1 MAEPMKRTT
10 SSLITAVF
18 TFVVANAF
26 SVSLHAASQPSAFA
40 ELKAAK
46 GQTVSGKL
54 EFTQQDGGVHI
65 VGQVN
70 HLSPGQHGIHIHEK
84 ADLSAP
90 DLTSAGGHFN
100 PTKEQHG
107 APASAH
113 HHAGDFGNI
122 TADQNGTAQVDLTIA
137 GLSLTGANSIVGHS
151 IIIHGGADDLKS
163 QPAGNSGP
171 RVAGGVI
178 EAEAAH

>member
-1 MAEPMKRTT
+1 MTRLT
-10 SSLITAVF
+10 SALWSGASTLFLASVL
-18 TFVVANAF
+18 
-26 SVSLHAASQPSAFA
+26 SVSLHAAGKPSAFA

-54 EFTQQDGGVHI
+54 EFTETAGAVHI
-65 VGQVN
+65 TGEVK
-70 HLSPGQHGIHIHEK
+70 HLSPGKHGIHVHDK

-107 APASAH
+107 APGAEH
-113 HHAGDFGNI
+113 HHVGDFGNI
-122 TADQNGTAQVDLTIA
+122 TADENGNANVDLTIS
-137 GLSLTGANSIVGHS
+137 GLSLTGPHSIIGHS
-151 IIIHGGADDLKS
+151 IIIHGGTDDLKS
-163 QPAGNSGP
+163 QPAGNAGP

-178 EAEAAH
+178 ESATSVSQ